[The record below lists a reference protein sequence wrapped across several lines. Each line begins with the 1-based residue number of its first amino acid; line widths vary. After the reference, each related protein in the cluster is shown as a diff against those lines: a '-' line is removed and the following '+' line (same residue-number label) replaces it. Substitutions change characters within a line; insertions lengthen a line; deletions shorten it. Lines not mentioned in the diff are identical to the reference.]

1 MHLLNQHSHILSL
14 DNFSGYRRFK
24 KNKKAEAEC
33 HRNLAN
39 INQMDGNQ
47 LQSLYQSVAISSWI
61 SPNPAVP
68 VTAQQRNEAFLNLEE
83 FKKYEKRVVAC
94 IELLQAENHILSHPG
109 NPPTDITIPTKL
121 YALDIL
127 QQFIKKNYSKI
138 NESERLALRSGV
150 LTAARQLAVSSDNL
164 TSEAI
169 QMGAGEGARIL
180 GMKIAAVIADF
191 AVRDFPQRW
200 NSFITDVFVPQE
212 QGGIW
217 GSSNPKGEQ
226 EGSNLMLGVKMGLE
240 CLKIITENCTDSDF
254 NSKVSKVYSIF
265 FYVTDDSPDIP
276 PSEILR
282 ISFFII
288 PRFLLLVETTS

>member
-1 MHLLNQHSHILSL
+1 
-14 DNFSGYRRFK
+14 
-24 KNKKAEAEC
+24 
-33 HRNLAN
+33 
-39 INQMDGNQ
+39 MDGNQ